1 MVCVDYQQDTSQRL
15 LMQRKWM
22 QQKMTLISRTG
33 TYHWWAPT
41 NIQLAKVS
49 ITILSFHHF
58 SNRISPLLFYT
69 IKSCE
74 LVFILFA
81 TTLDFFYCF
90 TIIRRRCFFVTPFHH
105 LIISLFHHC
114 VSPFHHVNL
123 CVLSASL
130 HHIGFTISPYK
141 YKSVF
146 CYIISPF
153 HH

>member
-1 MVCVDYQQDTSQRL
+1 MVCVDYQQDTAQRL

-22 QQKMTLISRTG
+22 QQKMTLRSRIG

-69 IKSCE
+69 ITSCE

-81 TTLDFFYCF
+81 TTPDFFLF
-90 TIIRRRCFFVTPFHH
+90 HHNKAKVFFVTPFHH